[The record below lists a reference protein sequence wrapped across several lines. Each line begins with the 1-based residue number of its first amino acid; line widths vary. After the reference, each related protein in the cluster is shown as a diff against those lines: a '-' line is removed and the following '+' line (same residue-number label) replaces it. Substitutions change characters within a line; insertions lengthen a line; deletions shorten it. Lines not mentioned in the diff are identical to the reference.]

1 MAAGTE
7 ASGTG
12 ASTVRIPSTDR
23 EDTILVAST
32 SAGSLNKKQT
42 DGNNRAGCSPASVS
56 QIRRPRLQESLS
68 ISVYSAYL
76 YFLVKHLAMNPCWSG
91 RSSCFPGERLRF
103 MGGGMRRNPATQRK
117 PLNAEINFCHRAVIL
132 IFLEH
137 IRSEQHSA
145 SPSVR
150 ERCCSLRL

>member
-42 DGNNRAGCSPASVS
+42 DGNNRAGRSPASVS
-56 QIRRPRLQESLS
+56 TPSAAGESQYQCLLCIPVFPCETSGDESVLVRPLLVLPWGEITVYGGWDAEESS
-68 ISVYSAYL
+68 HTE
-76 YFLVKHLAMNPCWSG
+76 KT
-91 RSSCFPGERLRF
+91 
-103 MGGGMRRNPATQRK
+103 TQRG
-117 PLNAEINFCHRAVIL
+117 N
-132 IFLEH
+132 
-137 IRSEQHSA
+137 
-145 SPSVR
+145 
-150 ERCCSLRL
+150 